1 MIPEATG
8 DARSWDDATVQPR
21 TGRRRSPA
29 IGRGTLLG
37 GFLAIGLPGAAAA
50 HGAIPAEPP
59 TLVSLAFGWSF
70 EPFVALPLI
79 VAGLVWLRLVS
90 RVNAGHPDSP
100 VPPVRTW
107 AFLGGLAAIA
117 IALLSGIGRYD
128 TALFSVHMVQ
138 HLLLTL
144 VAAPLIVLGAPVTL
158 LLRAATPMGRR
169 RWILP
174 VLHSRS
180 VRVLGHPVVAW
191 LAFAGVM
198 WGSHF
203 SALFD
208 AALEQPLLHDLE
220 HGLYLAAG
228 LLFWWP
234 VVGLDPSPYRMTHPA
249 RVLYAFLQMPQNSFL
264 AVAILFADAPLYAHY
279 TTLGAPWG
287 IDALADQQ
295 RAAGI
300 MWLVGDALFLV
311 AVIGLVAA
319 WMRHEQ
325 RTTVAADRRADVAR
339 AAIREREAALRAR
352 RARREAES
360 GRPGG

>member
-1 MIPEATG
+1 MR
-8 DARSWDDATVQPR
+8 RSWDDAPVMR
-21 TGRRRSPA
+21 NGGSGRSPA
-29 IGRGTLLG
+29 IGRGAIA
-37 GFLAIGLPGAAAA
+37 GFLLAVLVPGVAAA
-50 HGAIPAEPP
+50 HGPIPAEPP
-59 TLVSLAFGWSF
+59 TLSALALGWSI
-70 EPFVALPLI
+70 EPFVALPLL
-79 VAGLVWLRLVS
+79 VAGLLWLRLVA
-90 RVNAGHPDSP
+90 RVNAAHSATP
-100 VPPVRTW
+100 VPALRTW
-107 AFLGGLAAIA
+107 AFLGGLATIA
-117 IALLSGIGRYD
+117 IALQSGIGRYD

-144 VAAPLIVLGAPVTL
+144 IAAPLLVLGAPVTL
-158 LLRAATPMGRR
+158 LLRAATPAVRQ

-174 VLHSRS
+174 VLHSRF
-180 VRVLGHPVVAW
+180 VRVVGHPVVAW

-234 VVGLDPSPYRMTHPA
+234 VVGLDPSPYRMNHPA
-249 RVLYAFLQMPQNSFL
+249 RVLYVFLQMPQNSFL

-279 TTLGAPWG
+279 ATLGSPWG
-287 IDALADQQ
+287 IDALADQE

-325 RTTVAADRRADVAR
+325 RTSAAADRRADLAR
-339 AAIREREAALRAR
+339 AEIREREAALRAR
-352 RARREAES
+352 REAES
-360 GRPGG
+360 GGPGG